1 MMQSE
6 IWCSEPHMAF
16 FRNRTVN
23 LLNLHYGI
31 HSIALTGGGAFF
43 SVYLLRAGVPVPLI
57 LVSLASILLGRFAIR
72 PVVVPL
78 AVRFGVRAL
87 VIAGTCMSAMQ
98 YPLLAQVHGVGPAL
112 FALCAMSSVGD
123 TVYWSTYHAYFA
135 ALGEDEHRGHHVGV
149 REAIAAAVGVISPL
163 VTGFA
168 LVRFGAQVAFGVTAF
183 VLLIGAIPL
192 FATPDVRVAP
202 QMPGAFRA
210 ALSGVKLFVC
220 DGWIVGTGYFVWQLA
235 LFMSLGE
242 NFLNFGGALALAAL
256 AGAVAGMFLG
266 RHIDS
271 GNGVRMTALAFGS
284 YAFLIALRAA
294 ALSEPILAVAANAL
308 ASVGSCLYAPTLM
321 TAVYNQAKRAPC
333 TLRFHV
339 ATEGGWDIGAA
350 SGLLI
355 AAALISF
362 GTPFP
367 LVLLLPLIGLA
378 AGFIQLRSYYSGRAA
393 FIEARRNA

>member
-1 MMQSE
+1 
-6 IWCSEPHMAF
+6 MAF

-43 SVYLLRAGVPVPLI
+43 SVYLLRAGVPVTLV
-57 LVSLASILLGRFAIR
+57 LVSLAAILLGRFVIR
-72 PVVVPL
+72 PAVVPL

-98 YPLLAQVHGVGPAL
+98 YPLLAFVHGVGPAL
-112 FALCAMSSVGD
+112 FALCTVSSVGD

-149 REAIAAAVGVISPL
+149 REAIAATVGIVSPL
-163 VTGFA
+163 ITGLV
-168 LVRFGAQVAFGVTAF
+168 LVRFGAETAFGVTAF
-183 VLLIGAIPL
+183 ILLLAALPL

-202 QMPGAFRA
+202 QMPGAIRA
-210 ALSGVKLFVC
+210 ALSGIKLFLC
-220 DGWIVGTGYFVWQLA
+220 DGWIVGTGFFVWQLA
-235 LFMSLGE
+235 LFLSLGE

-256 AGAVAGMFLG
+256 VGALAGMFLG

-271 GNGVRMTALAFGS
+271 GNGVRMTALALGS
-284 YAFLIALRAA
+284 FAFLIVLRAA
-294 ALSEPILAVAANAL
+294 ALREPILAVAANAL
-308 ASVGSCLYAPTLM
+308 ASIGSCLYAPTLM

-355 AAALISF
+355 AALLISF
-362 GTPFP
+362 GTPIP

-378 AGFIQLRSYYSGRAA
+378 AAFVQLRDYYSNRAA
-393 FIEARRNA
+393 FIEGSRNA

>member
-1 MMQSE
+1 
-6 IWCSEPHMAF
+6 MAF

-23 LLNLHYGI
+23 LLNLHYAI

-43 SVYLLRAGVPVPLI
+43 TVYLLRAGVSVPLV
-57 LVSLASILLGRFAIR
+57 LVSLASILLGRFIIR

-78 AVRFGVRAL
+78 AVRFGVRTL
-87 VIAGTCMSAMQ
+87 VIAGTFLSALQ
-98 YPLLAQVHGVGPAL
+98 YPLLSFVHGVGPAL
-112 FALCAMSSVGD
+112 FALCAMSSLGD

-135 ALGEDEHRGHHVGV
+135 ALGDDEHRGHHVGA
-149 REAIAAAVGVISPL
+149 REAIAAMVGIVSPL
-163 VTGFA
+163 LTGFV
-168 LVRFGAQVAFGVTAF
+168 LVQFGPRVAFGATGC
-183 VLLIGAIPL
+183 VLLIAALPL

-210 ALSGVKLFVC
+210 SLSGIKLFLC

-235 LFMSLGE
+235 LFLSLGE
-242 NFLNFGGALALAAL
+242 NFLHFGGALALAAL
-256 AGAVAGMFLG
+256 VGAVAGMFLG
-266 RHIDS
+266 RTIDS
-271 GNGVRMTALAFGS
+271 GHGTRMTALALGS
-284 YAFLIALRAA
+284 YGCLIVLRAA
-294 ALSEPILAVAANAL
+294 ALREPWLAVAANAL

-321 TAVYNQAKRAPC
+321 TAVYNQAKQSPC

-355 AAALISF
+355 AAFLIWH

-378 AGFIQLRSYYSGRAA
+378 IAFVQLRRHYARSSQPSSIAA
-393 FIEARRNA
+393 

>member
-1 MMQSE
+1 
-6 IWCSEPHMAF
+6 MAF

-31 HSIALTGGGAFF
+31 HSVALTGSGAFF
-43 SVYLLRAGVPVPLI
+43 SVYLLRAGVSVPLV
-57 LVSLASILLGRFAIR
+57 LVSLASIFIGRLFIR
-72 PVVVPL
+72 PIVVPL
-78 AVRFGVRAL
+78 AVRYGVRAL
-87 VIAGTCMSAMQ
+87 VIVGTCMSAMQ
-98 YPLLAQVHGVGPAL
+98 YPLLSFVHGVGPAL
-112 FALCAMSSVGD
+112 FALCAMSSAGD

-135 ALGEDEHRGHHVGV
+135 ALGTDEHRGHHVGA
-149 REAIAAAVGVISPL
+149 REAIAAMVGIVSPL
-163 VTGFA
+163 LTGFV
-168 LVRFGAQVAFGVTAF
+168 LVQFGPTVAFGITGV
-183 VLLIGAIPL
+183 VLLIAALPL

-210 ALSGVKLFVC
+210 SLSGIKLFLC
-220 DGWIVGTGYFVWQLA
+220 DGWIVGTGYFVWQIA
-235 LFMSLGE
+235 LFLSLGE

-256 AGAVAGMFLG
+256 VGAIAGMFLG
-266 RHIDS
+266 RTIDS
-271 GNGVRMTALAFGS
+271 GHGTRMTAVALGS
-284 YAFLIALRAA
+284 FAVLIMLRAA
-294 ALSEPILAVAANAL
+294 ALREPWLAVAANAL

-339 ATEGGWDIGAA
+339 ATEGGWDVGCA

-355 AAALISF
+355 AAFLIWR

-378 AGFIQLRSYYSGRAA
+378 AAFVQLRAYYATAGRSNNHAVKA
-393 FIEARRNA
+393 

>member
-1 MMQSE
+1 
-6 IWCSEPHMAF
+6 MAF

-31 HSIALTGGGAFF
+31 HSVALTGGGAFF
-43 SVYLLRAGVPVPLI
+43 SVYLLRAGVPLPVI
-57 LVSLASILLGRFAIR
+57 LVSLASILLGRFVIR
-72 PVVVPL
+72 LVVVPL

-87 VIAGTCMSAMQ
+87 VIAGTGMSAMQ
-98 YPLLAQVHGVGPAL
+98 YPLLALVHGVGPAL
-112 FALCAMSSVGD
+112 FALCAMSSLGD

-149 REAIAAAVGVISPL
+149 REAIAAVVGIISPL
-163 VTGFA
+163 MTGFV
-168 LVRFGAQVAFGVTAF
+168 LVRFGAETAFGVTAF
-183 VLLIGAIPL
+183 ILLLAALPL
-192 FATPDVRVAP
+192 FATPDVRVAK

-210 ALSGVKLFVC
+210 ALSGIKLFVC
-220 DGWIVGTGYFVWQLA
+220 DGWIIGTGYFVWQLA
-235 LFMSLGE
+235 LFLSLGE

-256 AGAVAGMFLG
+256 VGAVAGMFLG
-266 RHIDS
+266 RHIDA
-271 GNGVRMTALAFGS
+271 GHGARMTALALGS

-294 ALSEPILAVAANAL
+294 ALKEPIIAVAANAL

-355 AAALISF
+355 AAFLVSL
-362 GTPFP
+362 GVPLP

-378 AGFIQLRSYYSGRAA
+378 AAFVQLNRYYSGPVATSGV
-393 FIEARRNA
+393 RRSA

>member
-1 MMQSE
+1 
-6 IWCSEPHMAF
+6 MAF

-43 SVYLLRAGVPVPLI
+43 SVYLLRAGVPVPVV
-57 LVSLASILLGRFAIR
+57 LVSLASILLGRFVIR
-72 PVVVPL
+72 PAVVPL

-98 YPLLAQVHGVGPAL
+98 YPLLAFVHGVGPAL
-112 FALCAMSSVGD
+112 FALCVVSSVGD

-135 ALGEDEHRGHHVGV
+135 ALGEGEHRGHHVGA
-149 REAIAAAVGVISPL
+149 REAIAATVGIVSPL
-163 VTGFA
+163 LTGFV
-168 LVRFGAQVAFGVTAF
+168 LVRFGPMIAFGVTGF
-183 VLLIGAIPL
+183 VLLISALPL

-210 ALSGVKLFVC
+210 SLSGIKLFLC
-220 DGWIVGTGYFVWQLA
+220 DGWVVGTGYFVWQIA
-235 LFMSLGE
+235 LFISVGE

-256 AGAVAGMFLG
+256 VGAVAGMFLG
-266 RHIDS
+266 RTIDS
-271 GNGVRMTALAFGS
+271 GHGTRMVVAALGS

-294 ALSEPILAVAANAL
+294 ALKEPWLAVAANAL
-308 ASVGSCLYAPTLM
+308 ASAGSCLYAPTLM
-321 TAVYNQAKRAPC
+321 TAVYNQAQRAPC

-355 AAALISF
+355 AAFLIWH
-362 GTPFP
+362 GVPFP

-378 AGFIQLRSYYSGRAA
+378 AAFVQLHRYYAGAA
-393 FIEARRNA
+393 TRGVAER

>member
-1 MMQSE
+1 
-6 IWCSEPHMAF
+6 MAF

-43 SVYLLRAGVPVPLI
+43 SVYLLRAGVPVPMV
-57 LVSLASILLGRFAIR
+57 LVSLAAILLGRFVIR

-98 YPLLAQVHGVGPAL
+98 YPLLALVHGVGPAL
-112 FALCAMSSVGD
+112 FVLCAVSSVGD
-123 TVYWSTYHAYFA
+123 TIYWSTYHAYFA

-149 REAIAAAVGVISPL
+149 REAIAATVGIISPL
-163 VTGFA
+163 VTGFV
-168 LVRFGAQVAFGVTAF
+168 LVRFGAWAAFGMTGF
-183 VLLIGAIPL
+183 VLLLAALPL

-202 QMPGAFRA
+202 QVPGAFRA
-210 ALSGVKLFVC
+210 ALSGIKLFLC

-235 LFMSLGE
+235 LFLSLGE

-256 AGAVAGMFLG
+256 VGAVAGMFLG
-266 RHIDS
+266 RNIDS
-271 GNGVRMTALAFGS
+271 GNGARMTALALGS
-284 YAFLIALRAA
+284 FAFLIVLRAA
-294 ALSEPILAVAANAL
+294 ALQEPILAVAANAL
-308 ASVGSCLYAPTLM
+308 ASIGSCLYAPTLM

-339 ATEGGWDIGAA
+339 ASEGGWDIGAA
-350 SGLLI
+350 GGLLI
-355 AAALISF
+355 AALLITI

-367 LVLLLPLIGLA
+367 LVLLLPLIGIA
-378 AGFIQLRSYYSGRAA
+378 AAFLQLRGYYSQRAA
-393 FIEARRNA
+393 ITGAERSA